1 MKSLISF
8 LEKIPAIERPVA
20 SGSGKDGLWWVK
32 FSINIEHDLAW
43 QTVQEIGHVVNYIS
57 VEERLPSV
65 FYPVSPPPYMNGG
78 PDEFLSWVI
87 ETKDAAF
94 KPAKLKEW
102 LESRLPNPV
111 DDEKQWE
118 HEGED
123 EEEDE
128 DE

>member
-1 MKSLISF
+1 MQSLVKF
-8 LEKIPAIERPVA
+8 LERIPAVERPVA
-20 SGSGKDGLWWVK
+20 SGNDAAGMWWVK
-32 FSINIEHDLAW
+32 FEINIEHDLAW

-57 VEERLPSV
+57 VNERLPSV

-87 ETKDAAF
+87 ENKDAAF
-94 KPAKLKEW
+94 TPAKLKEW

-111 DDEKQWE
+111 DDEDEWE
-118 HEGED
+118 YEMD

-128 DE
+128 